1 MYILK
6 KQKTPHDSKMQPA
19 EIWSLFHSLSVL
31 PPLLLQISL
40 ARGVDVS
47 AGIDPSFC
55 FSLLNYCS
63 KSALLCKGD
72 DTLNK

>member
-6 KQKTPHDSKMQPA
+6 KKPPHDFKMQPA
-19 EIWSLFHSLSVL
+19 EICPLFHSLSML

-40 ARGVDVS
+40 ARDVDVS

-55 FSLLNYCS
+55 FSLLPS
-63 KSALLCKGD
+63 KLL
-72 DTLNK
+72 

>member
-1 MYILK
+1 
-6 KQKTPHDSKMQPA
+6 MQPA
-19 EIWSLFHSLSVL
+19 MIWSLFHSLSVL

-55 FSLLNYCS
+55 FSPF
-63 KSALLCKGD
+63 
-72 DTLNK
+72 